1 VKRDVYL
8 DDQPWEEALKK
19 YLDFLEEQGALKPG
33 LPEQVSAENA
43 VGRITAE
50 PVFACISS
58 PHYHAAAMDGIAV
71 KASSTFGAS
80 DAAPLK
86 LQLVEQAVLIDTGEP
101 LPEGYDTVIMIEDCH
116 FVSEDAFEI
125 ISAFSPWQ
133 NVRPIGEDIVA
144 TEMIL
149 PANHRIRPVDLGGI
163 LAGGVTEIKVHPRP
177 RVALL
182 ATGNELVEPGGEL
195 IAGSIIEYNTRV
207 LGALVAEWGGL
218 AIRKGQVPDNFE
230 VLKKAL
236 AEALKEADL
245 VLINAGSSA
254 GREDFT
260 AALIRELGIVLV
272 HGVAT
277 RPGKPVVLGSVN
289 GKPVVGI
296 PGYPVSAIL
305 SAELFVKPII
315 YMKQGSTLPEREKIT
330 AVISQRIVSALGME
344 EFLRVKLG
352 QVGNRIV
359 ATPLARGAGLITSLI
374 KADGILRL
382 PRLSEGMEA
391 GTEAAVELLR
401 PLKEIKETTV
411 IIGSHDV
418 ALDVLASYLRQ
429 KYPSATLSSSHVGSL
444 GGLMALKRGEAHCA
458 GTHLLDEETGE
469 YNISYIKRFLPDR
482 PVMLVNLVYR
492 EQGLIVGAGNPKNIH
507 GIEDL
512 VRSEVRFINR
522 QRGAGTRVLLD
533 YRLKELGLDARQIQ
547 GYEREEFT
555 HMAIAAAVAGGSA
568 DAGLGIRAAAYAL
581 GLDFVYVTEER
592 YDLCILKEYW
602 DTPYIQRI
610 LDVMTSP
617 AFHQAVKALGGYD
630 LRDCGRVMWEQ

>member
-1 VKRDVYL
+1 MKRDVYL

-33 LPEQVSAENA
+33 LPEQVPAEDA

-58 PHYHAAAMDGIAV
+58 PHYHAAAMDGVAV
-71 KASSTFGAS
+71 RASSTFGAS
-80 DAAPLK
+80 DAAPLR
-86 LQLVEQAVLIDTGEP
+86 LQLGEQAVLIDTGEP
-101 LPEGYDTVIMIEDCH
+101 LPEGYDTVIMIEDVH

-195 IAGSIIEYNTRV
+195 KAGNIIEYNTRV

-230 VLKKAL
+230 LLKKAL
-236 AEALKEADL
+236 ADALKDADL

-260 AALIRELGIVLV
+260 AALIREMGIVLV

-277 RPGKPVVLGSVN
+277 RPGKPVVLGAVN
-289 GKPVVGI
+289 GKPVVGV

-305 SAELFVKPII
+305 ATELFVRPII
-315 YMKQGSTLPEREKIT
+315 YMKQGSTLPEHEKIT

-352 QVGNRIV
+352 QVGGRII

-391 GTEAAVELLR
+391 GSEATVELLR

-418 ALDVLASYLRQ
+418 ALDILASYLRQ
-429 KYPSATLSSSHVGSL
+429 KYPST
-444 GGLMALKRGEAHCA
+444 
-458 GTHLLDEETGE
+458 T
-469 YNISYIKRFLPDR
+469 
-482 PVMLVNLVYR
+482 
-492 EQGLIVGAGNPKNIH
+492 
-507 GIEDL
+507 
-512 VRSEVRFINR
+512 
-522 QRGAGTRVLLD
+522 
-533 YRLKELGLDARQIQ
+533 
-547 GYEREEFT
+547 
-555 HMAIAAAVAGGSA
+555 
-568 DAGLGIRAAAYAL
+568 
-581 GLDFVYVTEER
+581 
-592 YDLCILKEYW
+592 
-602 DTPYIQRI
+602 
-610 LDVMTSP
+610 
-617 AFHQAVKALGGYD
+617 
-630 LRDCGRVMWEQ
+630 